1 MKELCRNFQRGS
13 CTYGER
19 CRFLH
24 QQPNQQQRK
33 SNAFGGQTNKN
44 PFGFGSASAS
54 APNQQPKNNPFGFG
68 SQNTSQSN
76 GAPRSDSKPN
86 QFQVEDNHC
95 RRASDMVVEVS
106 DDQRERVTLRTVSG
120 WLDMDCGQL
129 LDWAGLIEP
138 LPFENKWNRTS
149 SKPQSGT
156 QRPSDN
162 NSQTVNHNCTDPEI
176 CKRLIAEDFEQE
188 KPLWILTC
196 YGHCKGA
203 PCDIIGDI
211 SYEELR
217 ASAYED
223 AKNGMS
229 LPLIVEKERNILKS
243 KLVEFDKL
251 LSEPYKMPLNSSLD
265 IQKYQSNGANANA
278 FSPATQNNG
287 PLSVSSFSQL
297 GASLNTG
304 FERPSAPQVTTPAQ
318 PNSFGSGGNFFSS
331 NTGNLF
337 GSGISGAQNNT
348 GNSFTSN
355 TGNLFG
361 SGVSGA
367 QNNTGNSFT
376 SNTGSLFGSGVSG
389 AQNNNPFSTPAELTM
404 FPGSTSQFQQPSI
417 AFNNTSSATMLQ
429 TASSDVQLNTPQVE
443 NVSVDDSIWLKE
455 KWNPGEIPEE
465 APPDRFIR

>member
-1 MKELCRNFQRGS
+1 MKDLCRNFQRGS
-13 CTYGER
+13 CSYGER

-44 PFGFGSASAS
+44 LFGFGSASAS
-54 APNQQPKNNPFGFG
+54 APNQQQKNNPFGFG
-68 SQNTSQSN
+68 SHNTSQSN

-86 QFQVEDNHC
+86 QFQ
-95 RRASDMVVEVS
+95 
-106 DDQRERVTLRTVSG
+106 
-120 WLDMDCGQL
+120 
-129 LDWAGLIEP
+129 
-138 LPFENKWNRTS
+138 PFENKWSRTS
-149 SKPQSGT
+149 SKTQNGT

-162 NSQTVNHNCTDPEI
+162 NSQTVNHKCTDPEI
-176 CKRLIAEDFEQE
+176 CKRQIAEDFEQE

-223 AKNGMS
+223 AKNRMS

-243 KLVEFDKL
+243 KLAEFDKL

-304 FERPSAPQVTTPAQ
+304 FERPSAPPAIAPAQ
-318 PNSFGSGGNFFSS
+318 LNSFGSGGNFFTS

-337 GSGISGAQNNT
+337 GSGISGSQNNT

-355 TGNLFG
+355 IGNLFG

-376 SNTGSLFGSGVSG
+376 SNTGNLFCSRVSG
-389 AQNNNPFSTPAELTM
+389 AQNNNPFSTPEELTM

-417 AFNNTSSATMLQ
+417 VLNNASSATMLQ
-429 TASSDVQLNTPQVE
+429 TASSDVQLNMSQVCRFQTLPQYK
-443 NVSVDDSIWLKE
+443 LQTL
-455 KWNPGEIPEE
+455 
-465 APPDRFIR
+465 R